1 MHYDISFPHLGITLD
16 HVGKSVDLFGV
27 SIAYYGIIIGM
38 AILIGFAIATSEAK
52 KNQAEPGRL
61 SRYGNYR
68 GNCGDCRSKNLL
80 CDFFL
85 GYV

>member
-27 SIAYYGIIIGM
+27 SNCILRNYYRNGDSDR
-38 AILIGFAIATSEAK
+38 FAIATSEAK
-52 KNQAEPGRL
+52 RTRQNPEDYLDMGIIGVIAGIA
-61 SRYGNYR
+61 
-68 GNCGDCRSKNLL
+68 RSKNLL